1 MRERTV
7 DYSFCGMVRSRERLA
22 RQIVF
27 HHIPKTAGSSFNQIL
42 RTLYRDDEVC
52 DAALDDELDE
62 VMADETRR
70 YELFVGR
77 FSFDALHRHFGGA
90 TRLTFLRDPVQRCI
104 SQYHNWHDASRYSDA
119 WIGRSDT
126 NPDVIKALK
135 MTSEMSLGEFVSSDN
150 LVISDSA
157 QNMMTRYLAPSVE
170 WKKER
175 GYYDAEL
182 VEKAKRNLVEY
193 FHFFGLT
200 EQFDRSLVLL
210 AHTLGIRPW
219 ERSDALLTNRN
230 PKKASFDSVY
240 NTTPEEGGVL
250 RDYNLMDIELYEF
263 AVKEFNRR
271 FDPGYQKL
279 VECAFEYLADKDTRD
294 MGNAGDF
301 YTFDMTN
308 AVGARGLHFLESTR
322 LPCGADVLG
331 RWTGLEPRAVW
342 EIPLR
347 AGRDSHVVIE
357 VDYIDSVSPE
367 ALAPEHFTLNGMPA
381 RQHAFSAEGSIQRLR
396 LVFSAGAAL
405 AGRML
410 HTLKLTTPLVRAE
423 DGTRD
428 VGVLL
433 LRLQSYSV

>member
-7 DYSFCGMVRSRERLA
+7 DYSFRGMAGSRERLSG
-22 RQIVF
+22 QIVF

-52 DAALDDELDE
+52 NAALDYELDDA
-62 VMADETRR
+62 MADETRH
-70 YELFVGR
+70 YGLFVGH
-77 FSFDALHRHFGGA
+77 FSFDALHRHFDGA

-104 SQYHNWHDASRYSDA
+104 SQYYNWHDSSRYSDA
-119 WIGRSDT
+119 WVGRNET
-126 NPDVIKALK
+126 NPDVIKALR
-135 MTSEMSLGEFVSSDN
+135 MASEMSLCEFVSSDN

-175 GYYDAEL
+175 GYYDAAL
-182 VEKAKRNLVEY
+182 VEEAKRNLVEY

-200 EQFDRSLVLL
+200 EQFDRSLLIL

-219 ERSDALLTNRN
+219 ERSEALLTNRN
-230 PKKASFDSVY
+230 PKKASFNSGY
-240 NTTPEEGGVL
+240 NITPDEADVL
-250 RDYNLMDIELYEF
+250 RDFNLMDIELYEF

-271 FDPGYQKL
+271 FDASYQKL
-279 VECAFEYLADKDTRD
+279 AECAFEYLADKDTRD
-294 MGNAGDF
+294 NGNAGDF
-301 YTFDMTN
+301 HVFDMAN
-308 AVGARGLHFLESTR
+308 AVGARGLHFLESIR
-322 LPCGADVLG
+322 LPCGADVVG

-347 AGRDSHVVIE
+347 TERDSHVVVE
-357 VDYIDSVSPE
+357 VDYIDSASFE
-367 ALAPEHFTLNGMPA
+367 ALIPEHFTLNDMSA
-381 RQHAFSAEGSIQRLR
+381 VKYTFSTEGSIQRLR
-396 LVFSAGAAL
+396 MVFTVGAMRVS
-405 AGRML
+405 RML

-433 LRLQSYSV
+433 LGLQSYSI

>member
-52 DAALDDELDE
+52 NAALDDELDE

-70 YELFVGR
+70 YELFVGH

-193 FHFFGLT
+193 FHF
-200 EQFDRSLVLL
+200 L
-210 AHTLGIRPW
+210 A
-219 ERSDALLTNRN
+219 
-230 PKKASFDSVY
+230 
-240 NTTPEEGGVL
+240 
-250 RDYNLMDIELYEF
+250 
-263 AVKEFNRR
+263 
-271 FDPGYQKL
+271 
-279 VECAFEYLADKDTRD
+279 
-294 MGNAGDF
+294 
-301 YTFDMTN
+301 
-308 AVGARGLHFLESTR
+308 
-322 LPCGADVLG
+322 
-331 RWTGLEPRAVW
+331 
-342 EIPLR
+342 
-347 AGRDSHVVIE
+347 
-357 VDYIDSVSPE
+357 
-367 ALAPEHFTLNGMPA
+367 
-381 RQHAFSAEGSIQRLR
+381 
-396 LVFSAGAAL
+396 
-405 AGRML
+405 
-410 HTLKLTTPLVRAE
+410 
-423 DGTRD
+423 
-428 VGVLL
+428 
-433 LRLQSYSV
+433 

>member
-7 DYSFCGMVRSRERLA
+7 DYSFRGMARSRERLSG
-22 RQIVF
+22 QIVF

-52 DAALDDELDE
+52 NAALDCELDE
-62 VMADETRR
+62 AMADEARR
-70 YELFVGR
+70 YGLFVGH
-77 FSFDALHRHFGGA
+77 FSFDALRRHFGDA

-104 SQYHNWHDASRYSDA
+104 SQYHNWHDSSRYADA
-119 WIGRSDT
+119 WVGRNET
-126 NPDVIKALK
+126 KPDVIDALK
-135 MTSEMSLGEFVSSDN
+135 MASEMSLCEFVSSDN

-157 QNMMTRYLAPSVE
+157 QNMMTRYLAPRAE

-175 GYYDAEL
+175 GYYDAAL
-182 VEKAKRNLVEY
+182 VAEAKRNLVEY

-200 EQFDRSLVLL
+200 EQFDRSLLIL

-219 ERSDALLTNRN
+219 ERSETLLTNRN
-230 PKKASFDSVY
+230 PKKTSFSSGY
-240 NTTPEEGGVL
+240 NTTVEEAGIL

-271 FDPGYQKL
+271 FDMSYQRL

-294 MGNAGDF
+294 IGNAGDF
-301 YTFDMTN
+301 HVFDMKT
-308 AVGARGLHFLESTR
+308 AAGARGLHFLESTR
-322 LPCGADVLG
+322 LPCGTDVLG
-331 RWTGLEPRAVW
+331 RWTGLEPRVVW

-357 VDYIDSVSPE
+357 VDYIDSVSHE
-367 ALAPEHFTLNGMPA
+367 ALTPGHFTLNDMSA
-381 RQHAFSAEGSIQRLR
+381 VQYAFGTEGSVQRLR
-396 LVFSAGAAL
+396 LVFPVGGTF

-410 HTLKLTTPLVRAE
+410 HTMKLATPLVRAE

-428 VGVLL
+428 VGVFL